1 MVKIETVKKYLRP
14 VGKSKD
20 RY

>member
-1 MVKIETVKKYLRP
+1 M

-20 RY
+20 